1 MATLANLP
9 SSTVVMAHPSGAR
22 RTATWKFKTT
32 RTIVRATSHPGTAQ
46 SAAVNACLAHPAHGK
61 TQEATVIWSLRT
73 DAIDAVAVAQIR
85 HVMAARLA
93 GCAHRVVLGTTID
106 NHVVEAVAL
115 RSVVVNATSDP
126 TQTFT

>member
-1 MATLANLP
+1 MAMLANLP

-32 RTIVRATSHPGTAQ
+32 RTIARATSHPDTAQ
-46 SAAVNACLAHPAHGK
+46 SAVVNACLARLAHGK
-61 TQEATVIWSLRT
+61 IQEATVIWSLKT

-106 NHVVEAVAL
+106 HHVVEAVAL
-115 RSVVVNATSDP
+115 MSVAVNAT
-126 TQTFT
+126 